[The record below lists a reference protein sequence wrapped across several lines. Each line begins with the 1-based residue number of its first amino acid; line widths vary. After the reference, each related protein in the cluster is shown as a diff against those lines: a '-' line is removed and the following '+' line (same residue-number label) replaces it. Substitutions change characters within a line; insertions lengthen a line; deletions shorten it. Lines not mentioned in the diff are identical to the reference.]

1 MVERS
6 TDDRRIK
13 KIKVADDKR
22 KIRRRKEDND
32 NIKAY
37 YGVLSLCFSTL
48 FIIGLISFIWGR

>member
-22 KIRRRKEDND
+22 KIRRRKEDVS

-37 YGVLSLCFSTL
+37 YGVLGLA
-48 FIIGLISFIWGR
+48 IGIFLTIGIISFVWGR

>member
-22 KIRRRKEDND
+22 KIRRRKEDVS
-32 NIKAY
+32 NIRAY
-37 YGVLSLCFSTL
+37 YGVLGLA
-48 FIIGLISFIWGR
+48 IGIFLTIGIISFVWGR

>member
-1 MVERS
+1 MIQRATE
-6 TDDRRIK
+6 DRRSKQIN
-13 KIKVADDKR
+13 VNEDNR
-22 KIRRRKEDND
+22 KTRRRKEDND